1 MIDYALRRRFSFF
14 EMEPGFNSEGFTKY
28 QNGFANETFNAL
40 IDQIKALNKE
50 ITDDKSL
57 GRGFQIGHSYFCD
70 LKSVTERCLTNIIE
84 YEIIPLLKEYWYDD
98 PGKVREWTDR
108 LRWAISQ

>member
-1 MIDYALRRRFSFF
+1 MESLQDDRFNRLIACVEDLNTAITNDPSL
-14 EMEPGFNSEGFTKY
+14 GEGFC
-28 QNGFANETFNAL
+28 
-40 IDQIKALNKE
+40 
-50 ITDDKSL
+50 
-57 GRGFQIGHSYFCD
+57 IGHSYFCD